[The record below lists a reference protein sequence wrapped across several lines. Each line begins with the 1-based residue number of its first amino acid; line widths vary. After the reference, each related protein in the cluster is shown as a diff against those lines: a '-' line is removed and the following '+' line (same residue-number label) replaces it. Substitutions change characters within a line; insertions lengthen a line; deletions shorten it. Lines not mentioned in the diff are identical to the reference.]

1 MGDSGSLPVKIG
13 LNFFPIRMREMPEAA
28 QLADRLGY
36 NSLWYGEHVAVP
48 WEYDESR
55 YPGDLVPFHPDSKI
69 LDPLALLA
77 NLAGITERI
86 RLGTGISILPL
97 HDPLLTARTL
107 TTIDLLSGG
116 RLDLG
121 VGVGWMIDEF
131 EFIGRNFHKRGEIL
145 DEFLDVLDVLW
156 SEPRPEFHGKHFD
169 FRPIGFKPKPLQ
181 QPRIPVHVGGRGTA
195 SLRRA
200 ARYEGWY
207 GSADTPEECRA
218 IRNGI
223 EEFRKQ
229 IGVEEQPFEMSIL
242 MFWQPTRAQ
251 IDDYAAAGADQ
262 LVVTPWE
269 PLTDASK
276 ALRGIEEFAKE
287 MGME

>member
-1 MGDSGSLPVKIG
+1 
-13 LNFFPIRMREMPEAA
+13 MREMVQAA
-28 QLADRLGY
+28 SLADRLGY
-36 NSLWYGEHVAVP
+36 ASLWYGEHVAVP
-48 WEYDESR
+48 WEYDASR
-55 YPGDLVPFHPDSKI
+55 YPGDRVPFHPDSKI

-77 NLAGITERI
+77 HIAGVTRHI

-97 HDPLLTARTL
+97 HDPLLMARTL
-107 TTIDLLSGG
+107 VTIDLFSDG

-131 EFIGRNFHKRGEIL
+131 EALKRDFARRGEIL

-156 SEPRPEFHGKHFD
+156 SEPRPQHDGKHFE
-169 FRPIGFKPKPLQ
+169 FPSIGFKPKPLQ
-181 QPRIPVHVGGRGTA
+181 RPRIPVHVGGSGTP

-207 GSADTPEECRA
+207 GGADTPEEAAR
-218 IRNGI
+218 ILGEIQRYREDEGTI
-223 EEFRKQ
+223 DR
-229 IGVEEQPFEMSIL
+229 PFEMSVL
-242 MFWQPTRAQ
+242 LFWKPSRAQ
-251 IDDYAAAGADQ
+251 VDAYADAGVDQ

-276 ALRGIEEFAKE
+276 ALRGIEDFASE
-287 MGME
+287 IGLDPPDPDAG